1 MDTQGELY
9 RPQKPA
15 DPLLLL
21 ACFLVWFSFLKIK
34 SNVYLVLIKI
44 DVATGIEKNT
54 LSLLWNITD
63 IFEQTFL
70 CIINVEEHRDYTC
83 YLNIVT

>member
-15 DPLLLL
+15 DPLLLF

-34 SNVYLVLIKI
+34 GKVSLLLINI
-44 DVATGIEKNT
+44 DVAIGIEKNT
-54 LSLLWNITD
+54 LSLLWNIAN

-70 CIINVEEHRDYTC
+70 CIINM
-83 YLNIVT
+83 